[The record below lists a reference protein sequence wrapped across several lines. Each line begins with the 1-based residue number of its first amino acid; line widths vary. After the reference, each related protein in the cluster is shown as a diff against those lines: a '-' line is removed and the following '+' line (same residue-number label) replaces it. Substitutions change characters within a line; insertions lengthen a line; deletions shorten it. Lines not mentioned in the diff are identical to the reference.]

1 MKVLS
6 EPSSGKR
13 GNIVAFISRYGQCQR
28 QLVTP
33 KNTWSPA
40 REHMR
45 GSFGRLSRAWSGLLT
60 EAQRQ
65 AWCDAGPKVQSA
77 KRLTKSGP
85 LTGQQHFQGI
95 NSARARL
102 GLDMLLLPP
111 APVVFGPNPVGNLV
125 ITNDDSGVRLF
136 LNSSGPVTEDIMVF
150 GQAPCSSGRRK
161 RRNVSYLGLITASQA
176 GLAEITALYVA
187 RFGEPA
193 TGQRIFIVTRQQ
205 KDGWEGF
212 DHETHEIVPDKPAD
226 QQAAATES
234 LPFPVAMHKGCTRDA
249 QGVSALPAQD
259 LDRNAKPVVLSQNP
273 PRAPILGLLLSLC
286 LWLDVSAQEAPPGFV
301 SRLAAVVP
309 MPALAQVAKANY
321 IPLEQIDPSIETNR
335 ISPGDS
341 FTAVVA
347 LFSKR
352 PETQWLLF
360 LQGVEPTPKELKENS
375 PGSMVIYNTLGHKLE
390 FPSAPAFVALRTI
403 GPFIEGAAGKK
414 PRDETTR
421 FVLDQGFLGLGLE
434 QAAAAMH
441 RMHRSGAKGPFMS
454 GTEPFGDDVIG
465 KCRKADESWHIN
477 PAEER
482 ALAGSF
488 PALLSYFKTA
498 QEAPELL
505 DILAKT
511 LDRPSIWSLLWH
523 GGISSTEFRWDATR
537 IAPADAS
544 AWQVSGHPAAYYCP
558 MTLLLN
564 HHPSLDLTLVV
575 TAPQPPLLSCGGV
588 LGLLAEKPGDKQIYL
603 TLRIVSARLSAKR

>member
-1 MKVLS
+1 
-6 EPSSGKR
+6 
-13 GNIVAFISRYGQCQR
+13 
-28 QLVTP
+28 
-33 KNTWSPA
+33 
-40 REHMR
+40 MR

-286 LWLDVSAQEAPPGFV
+286 LWLDVSAQEAPPG
-301 SRLAAVVP
+301 
-309 MPALAQVAKANY
+309 
-321 IPLEQIDPSIETNR
+321 
-335 ISPGDS
+335 
-341 FTAVVA
+341 
-347 LFSKR
+347 
-352 PETQWLLF
+352 
-360 LQGVEPTPKELKENS
+360 LKENS
-375 PGSMVIYNTLGHKLE
+375 PGSIAIYNTLGHKLE

-403 GPFIEGAAGKK
+403 GPFVAGETRKK

-421 FVLDQGFLGLGLE
+421 FVLDQDYLGLGLE
-434 QAAAAMH
+434 QAAAAIL
-441 RMHRSGAKGPFMS
+441 RMHRSGVKGPCMS
-454 GTEPFGDDVIG
+454 GTDPFGEDVIG
-465 KCRKADESWHIN
+465 KCRKADETWHIN

-482 ALAGSF
+482 ALAGSL

-588 LGLLAEKPGDKQIYL
+588 LGVLAEKPGDKQIYL

>member
-234 LPFPVAMHKGCTRDA
+234 LPFPVAMHKGCPRDA
-249 QGVSALPAQD
+249 QGVSAPPAQD
-259 LDRNAKPVVLSQNP
+259 LLRDAKPVVLSHKP
-273 PRAPILGLLLSLC
+273 PQAPILGLLLSLC
-286 LWLDVSAQEAPPGFV
+286 LWLDVSAQEATPG
-301 SRLAAVVP
+301 
-309 MPALAQVAKANY
+309 
-321 IPLEQIDPSIETNR
+321 
-335 ISPGDS
+335 
-341 FTAVVA
+341 
-347 LFSKR
+347 
-352 PETQWLLF
+352 
-360 LQGVEPTPKELKENS
+360 LKENS
-375 PGSMVIYNTLGHKLE
+375 PGSIAIYNTLGHKLE

-403 GPFIEGAAGKK
+403 GPFVAGETRKK

-421 FVLDQGFLGLGLE
+421 FVLDQDYLGLGLE
-434 QAAAAMH
+434 QAAAAIL
-441 RMHRSGAKGPFMS
+441 RMHRSGVKGPCMS
-454 GTEPFGDDVIG
+454 GTDPFGEDVIG
-465 KCRKADESWHIN
+465 KCRKADETWHIN

-482 ALAGSF
+482 ALAGSL
-488 PALLSYFKTA
+488 PALLSYFKTV

-505 DILAKT
+505 DILAKA
-511 LDRPSIWSLLWH
+511 LDRPSLWSLLWH
-523 GGISSTEFRWDATR
+523 RGISSTSFDWDPPR

-588 LGLLAEKPGDKQIYL
+588 LGVLAEKPGDKQIYL